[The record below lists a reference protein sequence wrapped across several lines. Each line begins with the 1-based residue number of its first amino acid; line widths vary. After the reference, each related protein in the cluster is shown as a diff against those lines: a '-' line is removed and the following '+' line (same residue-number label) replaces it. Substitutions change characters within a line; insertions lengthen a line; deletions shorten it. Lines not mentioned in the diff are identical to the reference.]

1 MSGRARARV
10 RCGPRE
16 QRERDRADE
25 LEYFYHKSQ
34 QLGSAHSIFSKA
46 PGGAAAISSAKLR
59 SLKSSSQRTPR
70 WREMNSNF
78 QFRAR

>member
-1 MSGRARARV
+1 MAVPARARV

-34 QLGSAHSIFSKA
+34 QLGAFSDEDAHVTIRVKY
-46 PGGAAAISSAKLR
+46 
-59 SLKSSSQRTPR
+59 
-70 WREMNSNF
+70 
-78 QFRAR
+78 